1 MQQVQNSSYRKIKL
15 VNSSRVCYVDS
26 RDYDRLSEFNW
37 SLKSQDTNL
46 YAQCMRE
53 GKKVL
58 MHRKVVGY
66 HSPDFFTHIS
76 HLNGNTLDN
85 RFDNLVVRYS
95 SSSGRRTKFH
105 ASAKLRNRLNE
116 VAPVLAIAKNGVVYH
131 HNLVGVIEKSQKE
144 IDLLL
149 CQRLKTAQLISESQS
164 ELLSCKD
171 QLVEALAEIDR
182 AIASMD
188 RTIQTM
194 QP

>member
-1 MQQVQNSSYRKIKL
+1 MQQVQNSSYKKIKL
-15 VNSSRVCYVDS
+15 INSNRICYVDS
-26 RDYDRLSEFNW
+26 RDYERLMDLNW
-37 SLKSQDTNL
+37 LLKSQDGKP
-46 YAQCMRE
+46 YAHCLRE
-53 GKKVL
+53 SKRIL
-58 MHRKVVGY
+58 MHREVVSY

-85 RFDNLVVRYS
+85 RLDNLVVRYS
-95 SSSGRRTKFH
+95 SSNGRRTKFH

-116 VAPVLAIAKNGVVYH
+116 IAPVLAIAKNGVVYH

-149 CQRLKTAQLISESQS
+149 CQRLKVAQLMSESRN
-164 ELLSCKD
+164 ELFSCKE
-171 QLVEALAEIDR
+171 QLVEAMAEIDR